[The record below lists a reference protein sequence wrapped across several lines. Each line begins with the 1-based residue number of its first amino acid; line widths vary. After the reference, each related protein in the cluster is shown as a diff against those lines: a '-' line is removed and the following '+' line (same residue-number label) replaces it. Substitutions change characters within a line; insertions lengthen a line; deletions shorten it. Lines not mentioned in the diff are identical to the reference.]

1 MRKALLV
8 SLSLA
13 SILLAD
19 GKSLREHMIDKKLE
33 FIPLGKINTL
43 EFGVGHGNTYKYA
56 QACKDM
62 GGNLY
67 VKIGEPG
74 FEQEFAYYDDKG
86 NVLNPTDNFLS
97 KALGNT
103 KEPKNFDAKDKNLWV
118 CKSGNDVK
126 FKLVKMHFKYFVS
139 GGLTDISHAYLIEHK
154 PEPLLANSEA
164 YSEAS
169 EKFSKATYKTLI
181 DSSYWGGKEEVG
193 GGVYRFYPGTNE
205 TYSNISPNWIF
216 QGFYSMWRYCET
228 NNGVLYKDGKDFTD
242 VVKEFYSKEALTTQ
256 DRKTKTSPYSGIY
269 ACMAPEAIAFTAKLE
284 YKGAT
289 EWGAGFKGSIKP
301 GFDKAMMASAPNLK
315 NKAATNT
322 QSTDIF
328 SKVALKTAESMGPFA
343 MQEGNLN
350 LFGSYNGKSSDGCS
364 LVSITKRV
372 EGFGKGDTLNYKV
385 CGGEVTAIG
394 ESAPTNLP
402 SNIKQSM
409 QLVGMASLKYGKY
422 SVVSGGYTINGI
434 KLNKCDAEVTVFDS
448 SDRAIEKQVVSGC
461 KR

>member
-33 FIPLGKINTL
+33 FIPLGKTNTL

-103 KEPKNFDAKDKNLWV
+103 KEPTNFDAKDKNPWV
-118 CKSGNDVK
+118 CKKGNDTK
-126 FKLVKMHFKYFVS
+126 FRLTKKLFKRYS
-139 GGLTDISHAYLIEHK
+139 ANGLTDVSHAYVLEHK
-154 PEPLLANSEA
+154 PESIELKSHRYAEIDNKYANGN
-164 YSEAS
+164 YSS
-169 EKFSKATYKTLI
+169 FV
-181 DSSYWGGKEEVG
+181 DSFPGHLKNEVG
-193 GGVYRFYPGTNE
+193 GGIYQIKMSTEER
-205 TYSNISPNWIF
+205 YSSLEPDTIF
-216 QGFYSMWRYCET
+216 GRMFDMWRYCEV
-228 NNGVLYKDGKDFTD
+228 NKGAFYKDGRGFSEVLKDYYE
-242 VVKEFYSKEALTTQ
+242 KEIPSQ
-256 DRKTKTSPYSGIY
+256 DRKTKTSAYTGIY
-269 ACMAPEAIAFTAKLE
+269 GCMAPEAVAFTAKLE
-284 YKGAT
+284 YGGPT
-289 EWGAGFKGSIKP
+289 EWGAGFRGSIKP

-328 SKVALKTAESMGPFA
+328 SKVALKTAEFMGPFA

-350 LFGSYNGKSSDGCS
+350 LFGSYNGKNSDGCS
-364 LVSITKRV
+364 LVSVTKRV

-385 CGGEVTAIG
+385 CSGEVTAIG